1 MISAFDTTKPQL
13 YHAAPVHLSIVRG
26 CRIAA
31 FGLCAAVA
39 ATGLLVIVGWALS
52 RPTLTTVGVGGVSV
66 NPLTAVCTFLLASA
80 LLLLLPSADSRGEAL
95 GARVLAT
102 LALGLTAAK
111 LATVRQ
117 PDGADTWL
125 FHAAVNAATPVSR
138 MAPNTALLLVAISV
152 AVLILDVEIRG
163 RRPAQLVILASLPL
177 TFIVQVGYLFR
188 ISELEGWG
196 AYEPMARATSVML
209 AMLQIAILAGRVE
222 YGMTRIFVA
231 QGAGGVTARRLLPAV
246 IFAPVAIAYLR
257 LVGLRRGFYGPEF
270 GVVLFTL
277 AMVALFTIMVWAT
290 AWKVHRVDVE
300 RAETDMRLR
309 TLIRNVPLGIVVLDP
324 EGRVQL
330 CNDAFVELFHYPVQ
344 DLIGRRVDDLI
355 APEEDGGETASL
367 TQRGFAGESLRRTTV
382 RRRRDGT
389 LVDVEV
395 YVVPLT
401 MGGDAIGTYGVYRDI
416 SDWRKARA
424 HTRDAHVT

>member
-1 MISAFDTTKPQL
+1 
-13 YHAAPVHLSIVRG
+13 VHLSIVRG

-31 FGLCAAVA
+31 FGLGAGVA
-39 ATGLLVIVGWALS
+39 ATGLVVLAGWALS
-52 RPTLTTVGVGGVSV
+52 RPALATVGVGGLAV
-66 NPLTAVCTFLLASA
+66 NPLTAVCTFLLAAA
-80 LLLLLPSADSRGEAL
+80 LLLLLPAPDARGEAL
-95 GARVLAT
+95 AGRVLAT
-102 LALGLTAAK
+102 LALGLTAAT
-111 LATVRQ
+111 LMMLRR

-125 FHAAVNAATPVSR
+125 FHAAVNSTTPVSR
-138 MAPNTALLLVAISV
+138 MAPNTALLLVAISL
-152 AVLILDVEIRG
+152 AVLMLDVEIRG
-163 RRPAQLVILASLPL
+163 RRPAQFVILASLPL
-177 TFIVQVGYLFR
+177 TFIVQVGHLFR

-196 AYEPMARATSVML
+196 AYIPMARATSVML
-209 AMLQIAILAGRVE
+209 AMLQFAILAGRVE
-222 YGMTRIFVA
+222 HGMTRIFVA

-246 IFAPVAIAYLR
+246 IIAPVLIGYLR
-257 LVGLRRGFYGPEF
+257 LVGQRHGLYGPEF

-277 AMVALFTIMVWAT
+277 AMVALFSMMVWAT
-290 AWKVHRVDVE
+290 AWRVHRVDTA
-300 RAETDMRLR
+300 RAETEMRLQ
-309 TLIRNVPLGIVVLDP
+309 TLIRNVPLGIVVLDM

-330 CNDAFVELFHYPVQ
+330 CNDAFVELFHYPVH

-355 APEEDGGETASL
+355 APAEDGGETASL

-389 LVDVEV
+389 LVDVEL

-424 HTRDAHVT
+424 HARDAHVT